1 MSEAPP
7 TRVPHLRRGLIAAK
21 VGASTNGRPLSSAHP
36 KIYHFER
43 SAAKSRNPRSL
54 FVLALLLAFTSC
66 HRPADP
72 TTATIIIESSPNNL
86 DLRIGTDAQSE
97 RVGALIFDALV
108 KKAPDFTF
116 QPWLA
121 ESWSQPDPLTL
132 IFKIRTGVQ
141 FHNGQP
147 LTSRDVAYSIDSMHD
162 GSLITS
168 KSGNFANVDHTD
180 APDPSTVIVHL
191 KHPDSG
197 LLFNLSDGLF
207 GVVPFGTTSTSHT
220 FYGSGTFKF
229 ASQVQ
234 DKEVLLDR
242 NDHPWT
248 SIAKIPHLK
257 FNIIPDNITAALEM
271 KKGSADIASNVLTL
285 DEIHS
290 LEGTPNLKIESAPG
304 SFVYYMNFNLEDP
317 ALRNKAVRQAIAL
330 SIDRTAII
338 NAIWRGEALP
348 ASTLL
353 PKTHWAASN
362 APPPPF
368 NPQAAQSLLESAG
381 FHADAHGTR
390 LHLTIKTS
398 TDETTRMLAA
408 VLQQQ
413 LRAAGIA
420 LDIRSAE
427 FGTFYADI
435 THGIFQ
441 LYVLKWIGSN
451 EDPDIFRYAYST
463 ASFPPKGSNRGH
475 FTNAQ
480 LDSLLNQAAAEPD
493 QQKRRAIYLQAQQI
507 LADELPSVPLWYPNN
522 EIVHTSRITHVVP
535 NASGNFDFL
544 REAEIIGH

>member
-1 MSEAPP
+1 MPNPNLVIP
-7 TRVPHLRRGLIAAK
+7 TGAQRSGGICFSLAA
-21 VGASTNGRPLSSAHP
+21 
-36 KIYHFER
+36 
-43 SAAKSRNPRSL
+43 
-54 FVLALLLAFTSC
+54 ALLLALTAC
-66 HRPADP
+66 HRPPSPD
-72 TTATIIIESSPNNL
+72 TVTIIIESSPNNL
-86 DLRIGTDAQSE
+86 DLRLGTDAQSE

-108 KKAPDFTF
+108 RKAPDFTF

-132 IFKIRTGVQ
+132 IFKIRRGVL

-147 LTSRDVAYSIDSMHD
+147 LTSRDVAFSIDSMHD
-162 GSLITS
+162 GTLITS
-168 KSGNFANVDHTD
+168 KSGNFASVDHTE
-180 APDPSTVIVHL
+180 APDPTTVIVHL
-191 KHPDSG
+191 KRPDSS

-220 FYGSGTFKF
+220 LYGSGTFKF

-242 NDHPWT
+242 NDHAWSPL
-248 SIAKIPHLK
+248 AKIQHLK
-257 FNIIPDNITAALEM
+257 FNVIPDNITAALEM

-290 LEGTPNLKIESAPG
+290 LESTPNLAIESGPG

-317 ALRNKAVRQAIAL
+317 ILRNKAVRQAIAL
-330 SIDRTAII
+330 SIDRAAII
-338 NAIWRGEALP
+338 NAIWRAQAVP
-348 ASTLL
+348 AASLL
-353 PKTHWAASN
+353 PKTHWAAAN
-362 APPPPF
+362 TTPPPLDPTK
-368 NPQAAQSLLESAG
+368 AQSLLDSAG
-381 FHADAHGTR
+381 YHADAHGTR

-413 LRAAGIA
+413 LRASGIA

-463 ASFPPKGSNRGH
+463 TSFPQKGGNRGH
-475 FTNAQ
+475 YSNPQ
-480 LDSLLNQAAAEPD
+480 LDSLLNQAAAQPD
-493 QQKRRAIYLQAQQI
+493 QQKRRDLYLKTQQI
-507 LADELPSVPLWYPNN
+507 LAEDLPSIPLWYPNN
-522 EIVHTSRITHVVP
+522 EIVHTRRITHVVP

-544 REAEIIGH
+544 REAEISGH